1 MDFTSIYGDGKQ
13 GDLSILPQEVFGV
26 GENAISLEDKHI
38 TEPWI
43 GIAPFAA
50 HEGKIYPIQLMEKL
64 SSDLST
70 IIHTLISSFSVEV
83 KTKHQ

>member
-1 MDFTSIYGDGKQ
+1 MFCTTWISYPHGFHIYLWGWKQ

-50 HEGKIYPIQLMEKL
+50 HEGKYIRYN
-64 SSDLST
+64 
-70 IIHTLISSFSVEV
+70 
-83 KTKHQ
+83 